1 MIISIEK
8 KIFSEAVHIVSR
20 FAERRGTTLP
30 VLSAILL
37 SPLILQPAMPWGL
50 IFRVNNMQNLLS
62 KLPGN
67 IRMILISVLP
77 LAVTGILFL
86 VVGQFGISKISQVR
100 DQTTKSQQDE
110 ATLSQ
115 KLTLLSDLS
124 EIASTGSDLSATA
137 LPDSN
142 PALTVISQIKNL
154 AVQHGVIISSTK
166 SGAEIKDN
174 SGLSRVDVTFDADAG
189 RSQIFAFVEGIE
201 LLAPITLVD
210 KIKINELGGVARAT
224 VSVKS
229 FWAAFPKTLPALNQ
243 PLSDLTSSE
252 KKTLGDISKLTQPG
266 FINIPPSE
274 ISGKPDPFSP

>member
-1 MIISIEK
+1 
-8 KIFSEAVHIVSR
+8 
-20 FAERRGTTLP
+20 
-30 VLSAILL
+30 
-37 SPLILQPAMPWGL
+37 
-50 IFRVNNMQNLLS
+50 MQNLLS